1 MMRIFGFNWEVY
13 AQTVMPAFARWLV
26 EHDEGPIQQLY
37 QRTRSAREEHML
49 PAVLRQIQSYARAR
63 MVVLQLPQTVH
74 ASQEYRSLCSAEQFT
89 AQSDRYSNPHCPQL
103 LSQNPGALRAVWG
116 ALVEEYCIS
125 QLALSNDA
133 SPASRN
139 DPSTEPI
146 QDNDALRFDNNDDE
160 IDDMSRYAGPAG
172 VELGRHPSFL
182 SLRGW
187 LATISVRAMALF
199 ELLACGRRQ
208 VPFGYSRH
216 EPFETFIGYLTPL
229 EVEHLTRCL
238 HNVQLSDLQLLI
250 EHRQLLTHGCNEAAT
265 SSSTQQ
271 PCKEASFEIEQADAT
286 ENLSLPD
293 EVPPVYARDFTR
305 AVRAAASQ
313 GLGLICNTT

>member
-1 MMRIFGFNWEVY
+1 MVHMMRIFGFNWEVY
-13 AQTVMPAFARWLV
+13 TQTVMPAFACWLT
-26 EHDEGPIQQLY
+26 ERDEESIQQLY
-37 QRTRSAREEHML
+37 QQTRSAREERVL
-49 PAVLRQIQSYARAR
+49 PAALRQLRSYARAR
-63 MVVLQLPQTVH
+63 TTVLQLPQTTH
-74 ASQEYRSLCSAEQFT
+74 AGQEYRSLCSAEQFT
-89 AQSDRYSNPHCPQL
+89 AQSDRYSNLHCPQL
-103 LSQNPGALRAVWG
+103 LSQNLGALRVVWG

-125 QLALSNDA
+125 QLALSNDD

-139 DPSTEPI
+139 DPSIEPI
-146 QDNDALRFDNNDDE
+146 QDDDTLRFDNGADE

-229 EVEHLTRCL
+229 EVEYLARCL
-238 HNVQLSDLQLLI
+238 HNVQLSDLQLI
-250 EHRQLLTHGCNEAAT
+250 EHC
-265 SSSTQQ
+265 S
-271 PCKEASFEIEQADAT
+271 SFETEQADAP
-286 ENLSLPD
+286 EHLNLPD

-313 GLGLICNTT
+313 GLGLLCNAA